1 MKNYA
6 LRQAMDLFRSGN
18 RKEAEALF
26 ESLTEQEPHN
36 ELAWLW
42 LAASRDTDAEKLKC
56 IQTVLSINPNNQ
68 KAVDI
73 LRRLSLEG
81 PPARSFE
88 KTTAPAT
95 LDELADMPEDNE
107 PYERMYHRVVDAVL
121 ADNSEQEL
129 DAEIRSS
136 LTPAARQP
144 VIKPVPQ
151 PVPTQP
157 ERRRFNSPFQSV
169 QGTQAPRTTASVDP
183 ASERLPTRT
192 SLAAAE
198 VQHSKPTRSLSKW
211 LTLALLVVLVF
222 GQMWSILR
230 INQLEDRLQLA
241 AEKLNA
247 VQMELIV
254 VNQLLDRD

>member
-6 LRQAMDLFRSGN
+6 LRQAMDLFRSGK
-18 RKEAEALF
+18 RKEAEVIL
-26 ESLTEQEPHN
+26 ETLTEQEPHN

-88 KTTAPAT
+88 KPAASAT
-95 LDELADMPEDNE
+95 LDEPADSPEDNE
-107 PYERMYHRVVDAVL
+107 PYERLYHRVVDAVL
-121 ADNSEQEL
+121 ADNTEREL
-129 DAEIRSS
+129 DAEIESS
-136 LTPAARQP
+136 LKPVTRQP

-151 PVPTQP
+151 PSPTQP
-157 ERRRFNSPFQSV
+157 ERRRFNSPFQTGH
-169 QGTQAPRTTASVDP
+169 GTQAPRTAATVEPVRDP
-183 ASERLPTRT
+183 LPARTVQAPVEAERT
-192 SLAAAE
+192 S
-198 VQHSKPTRSLSKW
+198 PRRSLSSW
-211 LTLALLVVLVF
+211 LTLALLVVLVL
-222 GQMWSILR
+222 GQVWSILR
-230 INQLEDRLQLA
+230 INQLEDKLA
-241 AEKLNA
+241 ETAGQLNA